1 MLVQN
6 NELVEILQERVR
18 ELEAEADT
26 NRQQLDD
33 AEQQLK
39 DAQDANQYVAAHYPM
54 HIHQGVSQH
63 MTVLPLLLISNQ
75 LAGSLP
81 FDC

>member
-1 MLVQN
+1 VLVQN

-39 DAQDANQYVAAHYPM
+39 DAQDANQYVA
-54 HIHQGVSQH
+54 SR
-63 MTVLPLLLISNQ
+63 
-75 LAGSLP
+75 
-81 FDC
+81 